1 MTKII
6 PQSILP
12 RLDTQAFG
20 IKLYT
25 FEEVGSTNE
34 VAYELARNGA
44 PHGTIVIADSQTRGK
59 GRLERRWIS
68 PPGVNLYISF
78 VLRPNMLIADAPFIT
93 FTAAIALSETISSFG
108 ITPSIKWPNDILVG
122 DKKVAG
128 ILTEAEPDNG
138 KVSFVVLGAGVNIN
152 MTREML
158 TAELGDIAA
167 SATSLLAESGSSI
180 DRSLFAVV
188 FINQAEK
195 WYSEF
200 VNLGKD
206 HIIREWTHRC
216 RMIGKRVE
224 VRCDGKV
231 LKGTAQGI
239 NPSGYLLVK
248 TEDGSTEK
256 VITGDIVIL

>member
-1 MTKII
+1 MAKFS

-34 VAYELARNGA
+34 VAHELARNGA

-78 VLRPNMLIADAPFIT
+78 VLRPHMPIVDVPFIT
-93 FTAAIALSETISSFG
+93 FTAAIALSEAISSFG
-108 ITPSIKWPNDILVG
+108 VDSSIKWPNDVLVG
-122 DKKVAG
+122 GKKVAG
-128 ILTEAEPDNG
+128 ILTEAEPDND

-158 TAELGDIAA
+158 AAELGDVAA
-167 SATSLLAESGSSI
+167 GATSLLAESGSSI
-180 DRSLFAVV
+180 DRSHFAVV
-188 FINQAEK
+188 FINQMER
-195 WYSEF
+195 WYGEF

-206 HIIREWTHRC
+206 HIIREWTRRC
-216 RMIGKRVE
+216 GMIGRRVE
-224 VRCDGKV
+224 IRCDDKV

-256 VITGDIVIL
+256 VVAGDIVIL